1 MDIIEKN
8 NEYNRIKESNENITY
23 MPITKGGKTTEYAPV
38 SERVK
43 AFRFIH
49 PCGAISSKIINES
62 FDAVTIKAEV
72 FDDEGHLLATG
83 YASETRDTGIVN
95 KTSMLENAETSA
107 VGRALGFLGIGVKN
121 GIATAEEMDKAAKIK
136 DERDHFKRC
145 QMCGG
150 IINDAQNSK
159 GVLYKADDIAKGS
172 LSTYGMVLCMSCMLN
187 LSKVKTP
194 FDMRTEAET

>member
-8 NEYNRIKESNENITY
+8 NEYNRIKEANENITY

-49 PCGAISSKIINES
+49 PCGAISSKIINEN

-121 GIATAEEMDKAAKIK
+121 GIATAEEMDRVAKIK

-194 FDMRTEAET
+194 FDMKTEAET